1 MATNEING
9 TRTTR
14 PSGFIL
20 ELAQTGRRPEVRLLG
35 GKGARLAEMTSAGF
49 AVPAGFCITAEAL
62 RELVGAPAVREAI
75 AAGDFHAIRAAIAA
89 TEMPPHLA
97 REIVE
102 SYERL
107 GRPRVAVRSSGVAE
121 DSATHS
127 FAGQHDTFLDVRG
140 DDAVLAAVKDC
151 WASLWSERVRCY
163 GHRHEPAMAVV
174 VQTMVDADC
183 AGVLFT
189 VDPVE
194 GRERI
199 VIEACWGLG
208 EGLVSARVPSDTFV
222 VDRQSLE
229 ILDRQIRYK
238 LTKCAAAAPGSI
250 STVPVEASKREAPVL
265 TDEQARELARIGLR
279 LKQAYGAD
287 QDVEWAIRDGA
298 IYVLQTRPVTTAAS
312 RPKLTPYFI
321 EQPQHVVDNTLW
333 TRMDTGELF
342 TGIMSPL
349 GFSLVKHYLYNA
361 HDASGRAVG
370 LLDRGNVEPSM
381 GFLGGHLYMNVSYTA
396 YHLEQ
401 LPPTRDPGVFTNR
414 FTSEEVDLGSYTNPF
429 GHYPGGLRYAVTTAN
444 WIGYSV
450 KELATMKRRCES
462 MERSRFEQYDR
473 FSPLRLQ
480 ELSRAQLDGE
490 MRRALAYFRDM
501 HVGYLPFYMNAF
513 GAYGILTKLCAKW
526 LDNRG
531 TNLQNRLKADVS
543 NLRTVESAREVW
555 RLASKAR
562 ESRQLSELFT
572 GAPLEELAALLKA
585 DDEGR
590 RYWVKTIEP
599 FMRVNGVRGRQE
611 MELTNPRWIDD
622 PTYVFQMVR
631 KYIAE
636 DFSIDDALERGRQVR
651 SGESLSILDGL
662 PIWQRELLKV
672 LIHQYSSCSE
682 MRETARMAFITS
694 VWMIRKIVYEV
705 ARRLVVAGVLR
716 TLDEA
721 AYLDLAE
728 IIAYLGGTRSLEA
741 TFSRKRLDEARRL
754 HQYHLRIPEPPLSFV
769 GEYKPEARVASAPSG
784 DAIRGLGSS
793 PGRVVARARVI
804 HDLAR
809 QANEFKP
816 GEVLVTAWTDASWTP
831 LFAIASAVVTDVGS
845 LLSHSSIVARELNI
859 PSVVNTKRATQ
870 TVKTGDLL
878 VIDGD
883 AGTVHVKEAS

>member
-1 MATNEING
+1 MATNEINRRSFIVDLAEPG
-9 TRTTR
+9 AR
-14 PSGFIL
+14 PD
-20 ELAQTGRRPEVRLLG
+20 VRVLG
-35 GKGARLAEMTSAGF
+35 GKGTRLAEMTNAGF
-49 AVPAGFCITAEAL
+49 AVPPGFCITADAFRELGL
-62 RELVGAPAVREAI
+62 REMIDAH
-75 AAGDFHAIRAAIAA
+75 AGDFQAIRARVASMVIP
-89 TEMPPHLA
+89 ERLA
-97 REIVE
+97 KEIVAA
-102 SYERL
+102 YERH
-107 GRPRVAVRSSGVAE
+107 GRPRVAVRSSGIAE
-121 DSATHS
+121 DSAAQS
-127 FAGQHDTFLDVRG
+127 FAGQHDTFLDVHG
-140 DDAVLAAVKDC
+140 DEAVLAAVRNC
-151 WASLWSERVRCY
+151 WASLWSERVRSY
-163 GHRHEPAMAVV
+163 GRNDDPAMAVV

-189 VDPVE
+189 VDPIE
-194 GRERI
+194 GRERV

-222 VDRQSLE
+222 LDRQSLE
-229 ILDRQIRYK
+229 LLDRQVRYK
-238 LTKCAAAAPGSI
+238 LTKCAAVSPGSVA
-250 STVPVEASKREAPVL
+250 TVTVDPDQREAPVIS
-265 TDEQARELARIGLR
+265 DEQARELARIGLR
-279 LKQAYGAD
+279 LKEAYGAD

-298 IYVLQTRPVTTAAS
+298 IYVLQTRPVTTVAA

-321 EQPQHVVDNTLW
+321 SQPQHVVDNTLW

-401 LPPTRDPGVFTNR
+401 LPPTRDPSVFTNR
-414 FTSEEVDLGSYTNPF
+414 FTSEEVDLTTYTNPF
-429 GHYPGGLRYAVTTAN
+429 GHYPGGVRYAITTAN

-462 MERSRFEQYDR
+462 MERSRFEAFDR
-473 FSPLRLQ
+473 FSPLRLS
-480 ELSRAQLDGE
+480 ELSRSQLHDE
-490 MRRALAYFRDM
+490 LERALAYFRDM

-526 LDNRG
+526 LENRG

-562 ESRQLSELFT
+562 DSRQLGELIT
-572 GAPLEELAALLKA
+572 QTPIDELAATLKA

-590 RYWVKTIEP
+590 RYWVKAVEP

-636 DFSIDDALERGRQVR
+636 DFSIDDALERGRQIR
-651 SGESLSILDGL
+651 SGESLAILDGL

-682 MRETARMAFITS
+682 MRESARMAFITS
-694 VWMIRKIVYEV
+694 VWMIRKIVYEL
-705 ARRLVVAGVLR
+705 ARRLVDEGVLR
-716 TLDEA
+716 TLAET
-721 AYLDLAE
+721 AYLDLDD
-728 IIAYLGGTRSLEA
+728 IKAYLAGRRTLEDS
-741 TFSRKRLDEARRL
+741 FSRKKLDEARRL
-754 HQYHLRIPEPPLSFV
+754 HQYHLRLPEPPLSFV
-769 GEYKPEARVASAPSG
+769 GEYKPVARVESASTG
-784 DAIRGLGSS
+784 DAIHGLGSS
-793 PGRVVARARVI
+793 PGKVVGRARMI

-809 QANEFKP
+809 QADEFQP
-816 GEVLVTAWTDASWTP
+816 GEILVTACTDASWTP

-845 LLSHSSIVARELNI
+845 LLSHSSIVAREFNI
-859 PSVVNTKRATQ
+859 PSVVNTKRATH

-878 VIDGD
+878 VVDGD
-883 AGTVHVKEAS
+883 AGTVHIKETS